1 MAAAKSDSSTAPP
14 VLQEGLHDRAQSP
27 DLAEEEEVAL
37 DRSWTRVERP
47 TAGEASEPETEAAG
61 YGSLRARFSL
71 RFRSFR
77 RLAGLHEQGLPAGTA
92 DEKEASTEGQ
102 EDTFSPMKLLLYS
115 LCFLA
120 GATVPVLLVNIVKV
134 LFRTVLEVGGWRAC
148 AITAMVALFVFPA
161 PKRTPM
167 KLAYPLAAGLG
178 WFAAVFVSIT
188 PHICIAI
195 VVPCGLAYGY
205 FVHAEEESVSWWW
218 TREDAVRILS
228 VLENVREFNVV
239 RAAVG
244 STAKVLMGGFAQ
256 MWLASKVLNV
266 VGEVLRGGAT
276 RGLCTLSAL
285 SGMVAACFL
294 HTWWLNTTSLAQAF
308 DVPTSIAL
316 ILGWFHWLV
325 SKRSKRI
332 VDGTKM
338 GKTILLGHV
347 LAMASLFI
355 DSYYKVENWSRY
367 LVSPD
372 RCLVHHSLLRCAFSP
387 SWPPVRP
394 RRSFEYGGSQTSSH
408 TRDPATGDFKRA
420 ASPCVG
426 FHNLRS

>member
-71 RFRSFR
+71 RFRHAR
-77 RLAGLHEQGLPAGTA
+77 DGLPAGTA

-355 DSYYKVENWSRY
+355 DSYYKGQMSGA
-367 LVSPD
+367 
-372 RCLVHHSLLRCAFSP
+372 SLFASVCFFSILAACGSAP
-387 SWPPVRP
+387 RPPVRP

>member
-77 RLAGLHEQGLPAGTA
+77 RLAGLPAGTA

-244 STAKVLMGGFAQ
+244 STAKVFMGGFAQ
-256 MWLASKVLNV
+256 MWLASKEGLECRGRGAPRRCNARALHPQCTLRHGRSLLSAHVVAQHHQPGSGLRCPDIHRPDPRLV
-266 VGEVLRGGAT
+266 PLVGEQAHRG
-276 RGLCTLSAL
+276 R
-285 SGMVAACFL
+285 
-294 HTWWLNTTSLAQAF
+294 
-308 DVPTSIAL
+308 DE
-316 ILGWFHWLV
+316 
-325 SKRSKRI
+325 
-332 VDGTKM
+332 DGQDH
-338 GKTILLGHV
+338 L
-347 LAMASLFI
+347 
-355 DSYYKVENWSRY
+355 
-367 LVSPD
+367 
-372 RCLVHHSLLRCAFSP
+372 
-387 SWPPVRP
+387 VRP
-394 RRSFEYGGSQTSSH
+394 RASH
-408 TRDPATGDFKRA
+408 GEPVHRLLLQGTDVWCITLCFGVLFLHPGR
-420 ASPCVG
+420 
-426 FHNLRS
+426 L